1 MESGVISWHD
11 LPVPRTNVQL
21 YNLLKQLGYQAADV
35 QQAHRVYGVAMRI
48 YSGRYQGDGTPILA
62 HGVGTAGILAH
73 IEAPASLVAAA
84 IIHNAYTN
92 SDLGVSRHGAS
103 PAARKIIREEAGPEV
118 EAYVHRFR
126 ITDRPGKFSGN
137 ISDLRGL
144 DREVHT
150 LLAAETL
157 EKMADEGIAYWTHDS
172 GKWLS
177 HADASSAAMHE
188 IGYPQLARWLEEAA
202 IRLKEASIDPAL
214 KTADRSFVT
223 SPPSMSPKA
232 SLLLR
237 RRGRTLGRSIRGVV
251 GRALRRVGLRS

>member
-1 MESGVISWHD
+1 MESGEISWHD

-21 YNLLKQLGYQAADV
+21 YNLLNELGYQAADV
-35 QQAHRVYGVAMRI
+35 QQAHRVYGLAMRI
-48 YSGRYQGDGTPILA
+48 YSGRYQGDGTPILT
-62 HGVGTAGILAH
+62 HGVGTAGILAR
-73 IEAPASLVAAA
+73 IQAPASLVAAA

-92 SDLGVSRHGAS
+92 SDFGVSRPGAP
-103 PAARKIIREEAGPEV
+103 PAARKIIREGAGPKV

-126 ITDRPGKFSGN
+126 TDWPGKFSGN
-137 ISDLRGL
+137 ISDLNGL

-157 EKMADEGIAYWTHDS
+157 EKMADEGMAYWTRDS
-172 GKWLS
+172 GEWLS
-177 HADASSAAMHE
+177 SAVARSAAMHE

-202 IRLKEASIDPAL
+202 NRLKQASIDPAL
-214 KTADRSFVT
+214 KTADGSFVT

-232 SLLLR
+232 SLVLR

-251 GRALRRVGLRS
+251 GRALRRLGLRL